1 MWSFLVRMRF
11 WPSFM
16 DFQEQVVCSVHL
28 FSQADKELTC
38 DYYISPGRHCCL
50 WCEVESKNLKLPLNA
65 QGPSPENPNRRKP
78 SPSRS
83 LETLRRD
90 YKSFLTR
97 GKGDLKKAKGYNNV
111 IGPYFFDI
119 PLDQV
124 CGKTAF
130 CTYTTLSLITQMAM
144 TMVLYNAFIGLST
157 WATHQ
162 SRHFPEALWST
173 GGWLSQLG
181 PCVCWELPG
190 WIVNILWNIF

>member
-1 MWSFLVRMRF
+1 MS
-11 WPSFM
+11 
-16 DFQEQVVCSVHL
+16 
-28 FSQADKELTC
+28 
-38 DYYISPGRHCCL
+38 

-90 YKSFLTR
+90 YENFLTQ
-97 GKGDLKKAKGYNNV
+97 GKGDLKKAKEYNNV

-130 CTYTTLSLITQMAM
+130 RTYTTLSLITQMAM

-162 SRHFPEALWST
+162 SRHFPEAL
-173 GGWLSQLG
+173 
-181 PCVCWELPG
+181 
-190 WIVNILWNIF
+190 